1 MDLKNDEDKGYID
14 QFNNNNLD
22 ILNDKGIF
30 YDFSL
35 TFMIQCINYIKYIE
49 NYEKELKQYEGN
61 TLLEKI

>member
-1 MDLKNDEDKGYID
+1 MDLKNDEEKGYID
-14 QFNNNNLD
+14 EINNNNLD

-49 NYEKELKQYEGN
+49 NY
-61 TLLEKI
+61 